1 MKPLVLMILDGFGEN
16 PSPYG
21 NAIAAANMPN
31 LDRIAASC
39 PKTILEASGL
49 AVGLPEGQMGNSEVG
64 HTNIGA
70 GRVVDQPLVRITK
83 AAESGAFGE
92 NPAILAA
99 IENAKKNGT
108 ALHLLGL
115 LSDGGVHSHIRHLFA
130 LLELARKKGLTKVY
144 IHGFLDGRDV
154 PPTSGKDF
162 VETLQKKLSE
172 LGIGAVASL
181 GGRYYGMDRDK
192 RWDRVERH
200 YNAIVRGTAPIKSD
214 PVAAVE
220 ESYEAGI
227 TDEFMEPVQFEH
239 GAQIQNG
246 DSVIFFNFR
255 PDRAREMTS
264 AITERDFYGFEREP
278 LSVTFVCMAQY
289 DAEFKNVSVAYP
301 PETIDQTLGKVLSE
315 HGLRQLRIAETEKY
329 AHVTFFFNGG
339 VEHADPLEE
348 RVLIPS
354 PKVATYDLQPEMSAY
369 LVTERLLHEL
379 DEGKKYDVVILNYA
393 NTDMVGHTGVV
404 EAAVKACEAV
414 DECLGKIVDKVTE
427 LHGTVLITADH
438 GNADVMLSADGS
450 PFTAH
455 STNPVPFFVVNHPCA
470 LRRGG
475 KLADIAPTM
484 LDLLGIERPDPMTG
498 TSLIEK

>member
-1 MKPLVLMILDGFGEN
+1 MKPMVLMILDGFGEN
-16 PSPYG
+16 PSAYG

-39 PKTILEASGL
+39 PKTLLEASGL

-83 AAESGAFGE
+83 AAQSGAFAE
-92 NPAILAA
+92 NPAIQTAM
-99 IENAKKNGT
+99 ENAKKNGT

-115 LSDGGVHSHIRHLFA
+115 LSDGGVHSHIDHLFS
-130 LLELARKKGLTKVY
+130 LLDCAKAKGLTKVY

-154 PPTSGKDF
+154 PPLSGKGF
-162 VETLQKKLSE
+162 VESLQKKLTD
-172 LGIGAVASL
+172 LGIGVIASL

-192 RWDRVERH
+192 RWERVEQH

-246 DSVIFFNFR
+246 DSVLFFNFR
-255 PDRAREMTS
+255 PDRAREMTR
-264 AITERDFYGFEREP
+264 AIVEPDFYGFERSP
-278 LSVTFVCMAQY
+278 LAVTFVSMTQY
-289 DAEFKNVSVAYP
+289 DAGFRKVLVAYP
-301 PETIDQTLGKVLSE
+301 PESIRETLGQVLSA

-339 VEHADPLEE
+339 VEHADPLED
-348 RVLIPS
+348 RVLISS

-369 LVTERLLHEL
+369 LVTERLLREL
-379 DEGKKYDVVILNYA
+379 DEEKYDVVILNYA
-393 NTDMVGHTGVV
+393 NTDMVGHTGVFA
-404 EAAVKACEAV
+404 AAVKACEAV
-414 DECLGKIVDKVTE
+414 DDCLGKVVTKVTE
-427 LHGTVLITADH
+427 SGGCVLITADH
-438 GNADVMLSADGS
+438 GNADVMLSPDGS

-470 LRRGG
+470 LRSGG
-475 KLADIAPTM
+475 KLSDIAPTV
-484 LDLLGIERPDPMTG
+484 LDLLHIEQPDRMTG